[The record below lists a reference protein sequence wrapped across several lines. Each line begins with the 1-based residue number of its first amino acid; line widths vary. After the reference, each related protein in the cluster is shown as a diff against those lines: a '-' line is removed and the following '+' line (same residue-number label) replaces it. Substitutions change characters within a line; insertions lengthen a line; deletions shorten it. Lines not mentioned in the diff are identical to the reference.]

1 MASNTLNSVL
11 NTKPLLL
18 DPINNRF
25 PEDIVIKINNIIC
38 DDYIKDIY
46 KALEINFIKNAIKI
60 FLNDKKLSK
69 FLYYLG
75 YQTYYFN
82 NMLTHNYGIY
92 GETLNN
98 LEWGD
103 YESEISLEDYQGI
116 NDDTREPYVLNM
128 PNDVI
133 ITQDNMN
140 ININSH
146 EPEMEYYNFDVN
158 IYSTSLTLNETLWI
172 LQNFSV
178 YDTTILNDI
187 SEYSDDTGVDSNISI
202 ANFEIDS
209 DPTATF
215 ESIYDYDKDEFA
227 IIWNLFNRGYC
238 KFNIFKIIY
247 IYCYNT
253 ELDNTIQKYYNLIGG
268 TGRVNIT
275 IDNAKLFLKT
285 SYNITKYFN
294 KKIKKAAEDSIVIS
308 YLYAIYADDGIT
320 AQFIDEHEKY
330 ENRAYDILNDNGLL
344 KTKEENILNILD
356 LLYILYLK

>member
-1 MASNTLNSVL
+1 MASNTSNSVL

-25 PEDIVIKINNIIC
+25 PDDIVIKINNIIC
-38 DDYIKDIY
+38 DDYIKDVY
-46 KALEINFIKNAIKI
+46 KALEINFIKNTIKI

-75 YQTYYFN
+75 YQTYYFHN
-82 NMLTHNYGIY
+82 ILTHNYGIY

-103 YESEISLEDYQGI
+103 YESEISFEDYQGI
-116 NDDTREPYVLNM
+116 NDNTREPFVLNI

-133 ITQDNMN
+133 ITQDNM
-140 ININSH
+140 NINSH

-187 SEYSDDTGVDSNISI
+187 NEYSDDTGVNSNISI
-202 ANFEIDS
+202 ANFVIDS
-209 DPTATF
+209 DHTATF
-215 ESIYDYDKDEFA
+215 ESIYDYDKEELA

-247 IYCYNT
+247 IYCYNS

-285 SYNITKYFN
+285 CYNVTKYFN
-294 KKIKKAAEDSIVIS
+294 KKIKKAADDSIVIS